1 MILRLPL
8 PVATMRVEEL
18 DVKELLEFD
27 AGAGLI
33 RFAGRRALI
42 FDATA
47 LGLLRR
53 DLITRLG
60 LTAARTALTRFGFA
74 HGWRLAEALEGQC
87 PWETPEDWCRA
98 ASFLPALGGMYRLEP
113 GTPGPLS
120 MEGLC
125 IHGSYEAE
133 QHVAHL
139 GRSEHAVCWALC
151 GLVSGYLSRASGKDI
166 FVLEDRCEGRGEA
179 HCRLL
184 GKTREEWGEAWA
196 RGLRGFPPGDPEG
209 WLDDCLHQV
218 IGELRQAEDRLRD
231 RRPAPVPVVPKGED
245 WRGMIA
251 RSAPMRRLLDLTR
264 RIAKVDSTLL
274 ITGESGTGK
283 ERVARLVHEASSR
296 AGGPFIAVNCGAI
309 TETLLESELFGHVRG
324 AFTGAV
330 AERTGLFEAAN
341 GGTLLLDEVGEVT
354 PAMQVKLLRVL
365 QEREVRRVGDS
376 QSRSIDVRVIAATNR
391 ELAVEMAEG
400 RFRKDLY
407 YRLNVVELHVP
418 ALRERREDLLPL
430 ARVLLAEAA
439 LRLNRPASGLSP
451 RAADQLLRYP
461 WPGNVRELENA
472 MERAVALAQGHL
484 TEFEDLPEEVRQAV
498 PRPALAQPA
507 RSLGEIEKD
516 YILAVLERNG
526 GNQARTAGELGIG
539 SATLYR
545 KLKSYGLSRERPPS
559 GLLRRV

>member
-1 MILRLPL
+1 
-8 PVATMRVEEL
+8 MRVEDL
-18 DVKELLEFD
+18 DVKELFEFD
-27 AGAGLI
+27 PAAGFI
-33 RFAGRRALI
+33 RFAGKRALV

-47 LGLLRR
+47 VGLLRR

-60 LTAARTALTRFGFA
+60 LPAARTALTRFGFA
-74 HGWRLAEALEGQC
+74 HGWRLAEALEDQC
-87 PWETPEDWCRA
+87 PWENPEDGCRA
-98 ASFLPALGGMYRLEP
+98 ASILPALSGMYRLEA
-113 GTPGPLS
+113 GTSGPLAQ
-120 MEGLC
+120 EGLC
-125 IHGSYEAE
+125 IRGSYEAE

-151 GLVSGYLSRASGKDI
+151 GLVSGYLSRVSGQDL

-184 GKTREEWGEAWA
+184 GKTREAWGEAWA
-196 RGLRGFPPGDPEG
+196 LRGFPPGDPAA

-218 IGELRQAEDRLRD
+218 IGELRLAEDRLRD
-231 RRPAPVPVVPKGED
+231 RRPSPAPPVPKGED

-330 AERTGLFEAAN
+330 TERAGLFEAAN
-341 GGTLLLDEVGEVT
+341 GGTLLLDEIGEVT

-391 ELAVEMAEG
+391 ELALEMAEG

-484 TEFEDLPEEVRQAV
+484 TELEDLPEEVRQAV
-498 PRPALAQPA
+498 PRPTLAQPA
-507 RSLGEIEKD
+507 KSLGEIEKD
-516 YILAVLERNG
+516 YILAVLDRNG

-545 KLKSYGLSRERPPS
+545 KLKAYGGSRQRPPS
-559 GLLRRV
+559 ELLRRV